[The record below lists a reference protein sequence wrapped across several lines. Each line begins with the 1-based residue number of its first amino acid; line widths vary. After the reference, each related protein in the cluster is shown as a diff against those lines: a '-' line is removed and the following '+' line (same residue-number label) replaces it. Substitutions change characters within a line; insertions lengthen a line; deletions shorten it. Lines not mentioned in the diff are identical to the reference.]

1 MIIEPASAVVCASD
15 SATFSAKR
23 GKAAPEVTWTIEPS
37 DRAGVLKPWD
47 QTPVVNY
54 TAPSASFGK
63 DRNNGFASTGIVTLT
78 ATWIGKDTKDEK
90 KTITETATAQI
101 NLGGLCQTRYGG
113 ELARATL
120 GFEQVGAAGTTNTQK
135 YSLDFFISRPL
146 PIGSAKPPAPV
157 GAAQVKQVNEYVPP
171 VTDAEYYFGPRARW
185 WGDVRIGS
193 YPQQVNSDVAKFV
206 KDFTTNAGALKVNTL
221 VQTAEFMTG
230 LEVRVGQ
237 FSGAREAAAESSK
250 QRFAL
255 MTFVGIGAIG
265 PFPPA
270 DDPAVFAVPSDTQ
283 SPQYAAFHAA
293 YPSITSRYVAFVPEA
308 HRQFSHQWGAGFR
321 LYTFY
326 ADQTPTSRPLSKAPA
341 SVEISL
347 GRNDLVAPSG
357 MVWHASAYYP
367 FPLGD
372 RTKADTLVIYLFGDA
387 SMRAQQTP
395 SIAPMYLGP
404 GVDDKNAAIPL
415 TNKDVSIVVAPNRRD
430 TYRVGVSIDLIR
442 VWNKLSAP
450 PVASTGK

>member
-1 MIIEPASAVVCASD
+1 
-15 SATFSAKR
+15 
-23 GKAAPEVTWTIEPS
+23 
-37 DRAGVLKPWD
+37 
-47 QTPVVNY
+47 
-54 TAPSASFGK
+54 
-63 DRNNGFASTGIVTLT
+63 
-78 ATWIGKDTKDEK
+78 
-90 KTITETATAQI
+90 
-101 NLGGLCQTRYGG
+101 
-113 ELARATL
+113 
-120 GFEQVGAAGTTNTQK
+120 
-135 YSLDFFISRPL
+135 
-146 PIGSAKPPAPV
+146 
-157 GAAQVKQVNEYVPP
+157 

-193 YPQQVNSDVAKFV
+193 YPQQVNSDIAKFV

-230 LEVRVGQ
+230 LELRVGQ
-237 FSGAREAAAESSK
+237 LSVPREAAAESSK

-255 MTFVGIGAIG
+255 MAFGGLGAIG

-270 DDPAVFAVPSDTQ
+270 DDPAVFTVPTDTQ

-293 YPSITSRYVAFVPEA
+293 YPGVTSKYVAFVPEA
-308 HRQFSHQWGAGFR
+308 RRQFSHQWSAGFR

-326 ADQTPTSRPLSKAPA
+326 TDQTPASRPLSKAPA
-341 SVEISL
+341 SVEVSL
-347 GRNDLVAPSG
+347 GRNDLVASSG

-387 SMRAQQTP
+387 SMRAYQTP
-395 SIAPMYLGP
+395 SSAPLYLTP
-404 GVDDKNAAIPL
+404 GVDDKNVAIPL

-450 PVASTGK
+450 PVSSSGK